1 MNDITIFNHLGNN
14 IRVMTDEQ
22 GEPLF
27 VASDVAKILGYR
39 DAYNMTRR
47 LDPDE
52 LRTRSASTNA
62 GTRQMTVITES
73 GLYNAILG
81 SQIEGAREFRR
92 WVTSEVLPSIRK
104 RGGYLTPEAT
114 REALRDPDFIIQL
127 AMDLKEERA
136 RAAQAEAARAKAEAE
151 VEAQRPVAA
160 LGKAIETAEGDLT
173 PSAFGKI
180 LSKTITTMGPNK
192 FCRWLLDNNFAFRN
206 GQGKIIPMQD
216 AVNRGI
222 LILTERIDPAGKIR
236 PQLLVTPAGQSYFA
250 GILRA

>member
-1 MNDITIFNHLGNN
+1 MNQIIPFTYEGNN
-14 IRVMTDEQ
+14 IRTVTTED

-27 VASDVAKILGYR
+27 VASDIAKILGYR
-39 DAYNMTRR
+39 DAHNMTRR

-81 SQIEGAREFRR
+81 SKVEGAREFRR

-104 RGGYLTPEAT
+104 HGMYATPAT
-114 REALRDPDFIIQL
+114 IDAIIADPDMGIRL
-127 AMDLKEERA
+127 LTTLKEER
-136 RAAQAEAARAKAEAE
+136 AARAKAEAE

-180 LSKTITTMGPNK
+180 LSKTIKDMGPNK
-192 FCRWLLDNNFAFRN
+192 FCRWLLDNDFAFRN

-250 GILRA
+250 NILSA

>member
-1 MNDITIFNHLGNN
+1 MNDITIFNHLGND

-27 VASDVAKILGYR
+27 VLKDVCDALGLGNTSR
-39 DAYNMTRR
+39 VADR
-47 LDPDE
+47 LDSDDLTLSKVIDNRGV
-52 LRTRSASTNA
+52 LRETFLVSEA
-62 GTRQMTVITES
+62 
-73 GLYNAILG
+73 GLYEVIIRSDKPEAK
-81 SQIEGAREFRR
+81 AFRR

-114 REALRDPDFIIQL
+114 REALRDPDFIIQI
-127 AMDLKEERA
+127 ATSLKEER
-136 RAAQAEAARAKAEAE
+136 AARAKAEAE

-180 LSKTITTMGPNK
+180 LSKTIKTMGPNK

-250 GILRA
+250 NILS

>member
-1 MNDITIFNHLGNN
+1 M
-14 IRVMTDEQ
+14 Q
-22 GEPLF
+22 
-27 VASDVAKILGYR
+27 
-39 DAYNMTRR
+39 
-47 LDPDE
+47 
-52 LRTRSASTNA
+52 
-62 GTRQMTVITES
+62 
-73 GLYNAILG
+73 
-81 SQIEGAREFRR
+81 FRR

>member
-1 MNDITIFNHLGNN
+1 LHVTTEDGT
-14 IRVMTDEQ
+14 
-22 GEPLF
+22 PLF
-27 VASDVAKILGYR
+27 CGKDVASILGYK
-39 DAYNMTRR
+39 DT
-47 LDPDE
+47 
-52 LRTRSASTNA
+52 TNA
-62 GTRQMTVITES
+62 LKLHCKGVVKHHPLETPGGIQQVRFITEPD
-73 GLYNAILG
+73 LYRLITHSKLPEA
-81 SQIEGAREFRR
+81 EKFER
-92 WVTSEVLPSIRK
+92 WVFEEVLPSIRK

-136 RAAQAEAARAKAEAE
+136 ARAKAEAE
-151 VEAQRPVAA
+151 VEA
-160 LGKAIETAEGDLT
+160 LLT

-180 LSKTITTMGPNK
+180 LSKTHKDMGPNK
-192 FCRWLLDNNFAFRN
+192 FCRWLLNNNFAFRN

-250 GILRA
+250 GILSA